1 MQSGGMEGD
10 HLAASHQEP
19 VPVKV
24 KFVAGMEQ
32 TLG

>member
-1 MQSGGMEGD
+1 MQSGGTAGD
-10 HLAASHQEP
+10 HLAGSHQDP